1 MAAVSTIGARGD
13 AGNVPHTGVAC
24 AFCARGDPR
33 VAPKARPT
41 TGFWVDS
48 LLCCYLNVKYNWA
61 YMTEYEL
68 SHALHRIALGDSSAF
83 ERFYQATSP
92 KLMSVSYAI
101 LRERALA
108 EEALQDTYLKIWHAA
123 SDYRSDAGSVM
134 CWITS
139 MVRYR
144 AIDMLRNANR
154 QPFTSKDI
162 EQLLDQ
168 RASDSL
174 PTAAPDAD
182 KLENCMSDLDG
193 TQRQSIHLA
202 FLYGLSH
209 REVSDYLGEA
219 LGSIKSWIRRGLDS
233 LKRCL
238 QS

>member
-1 MAAVSTIGARGD
+1 
-13 AGNVPHTGVAC
+13 
-24 AFCARGDPR
+24 
-33 VAPKARPT
+33 
-41 TGFWVDS
+41 
-48 LLCCYLNVKYNWA
+48 
-61 YMTEYEL
+61 MTEYQL
-68 SHALHRIALGDSSAF
+68 SKDLHRIALGDNSAF

-92 KLMSVSYAI
+92 RLMSVSYAI
-101 LRERALA
+101 LRERTLA

-144 AIDMLRNANR
+144 AIDMLRHARR
-154 QPFTSKDI
+154 QPLTSQDI

-168 RASDSL
+168 QGGDAL
-174 PTAAPDAD
+174 PVTAADTD
-182 KLENCMSDLDG
+182 KLEHCMSDLDG

-219 LGSIKSWIRRGLDS
+219 LGSIKSWIRRGLES